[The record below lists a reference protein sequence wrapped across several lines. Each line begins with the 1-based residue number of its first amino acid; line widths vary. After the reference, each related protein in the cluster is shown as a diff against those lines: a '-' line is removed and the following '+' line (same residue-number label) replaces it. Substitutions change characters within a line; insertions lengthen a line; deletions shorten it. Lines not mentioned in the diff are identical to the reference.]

1 MSLTE
6 AEEVFISIRE
16 SALNDLITATVTDR
30 PRLLVYGSPG
40 FVPVTTVSE
49 TRMDAIPF
57 PGVGGGI
64 EWRLRFSHPQI
75 DLYEQDLPLPPELTL
90 APAHFSAQI
99 NVELCLECRQK
110 RIDPQTKP
118 RDKDGPRVEA
128 ATCCRLRVFA
138 IGHLRR
144 TTANGE
150 DAITF
155 EVDSVEIV
163 DVAPDEV
170 ETLLECLLFM
180 ILQAVL
186 ARIRLPLRALQ
197 VGAFSLSVAQ
207 GPLIEDN
214 QIKARGSFV

>member
-1 MSLTE
+1 VSLTE
-6 AEEVFISIRE
+6 TEEIFISIRE
-16 SALNDLITATVTDR
+16 DALNDLITATVTDR

-49 TRMDAIPF
+49 TRMDPIPF
-57 PGVGGGI
+57 PGVAGGI
-64 EWRLRFSHPQI
+64 EWRIRFSHPQI

-90 APAHFSAQI
+90 APGQLSARI
-99 NVELCLECRQK
+99 NVELCLDCRQK
-110 RIDPQTKP
+110 RIDPKRKP
-118 RDKDGPRVEA
+118 QDHDRPRMGQ
-128 ATCCRLRVFA
+128 ATCCRLEVFV

-144 TTANGE
+144 TIANGE

-186 ARIRLPLRALQ
+186 ATIRLPLRALQ

-214 QIKARGSFV
+214 QVKARGSFV